1 MTNKSAIFETLFT
14 FSHQHVNKI
23 FIKMHSI
30 ENRCVIGPEN
40 ILFCFQVHAC
50 IFQSVIFTFC
60 GREGVKWILLYR
72 LSWCWSTWNFSQ
84 SFVTCGRLSSMNR
97 QSLDDNPY
105 GRCEGETKL
114 TFGNTGVWQYWNSL
128 IMTLLQQSPALNTSV
143 YHWAMARSEVLYIQV
158 LILNARNYIYIYA
171 NNQLFTK

>member
-1 MTNKSAIFETLFT
+1 M
-14 FSHQHVNKI
+14 
-23 FIKMHSI
+23 
-30 ENRCVIGPEN
+30 
-40 ILFCFQVHAC
+40 HAC

-158 LILNARNYIYIYA
+158 LILNARNYIYIYMRTT
-171 NNQLFTK
+171 NFSQSRRLKLGHVHDSGNYRQTDRQTDTKTTETERQRERDFRL